1 MNAFVIPTTLPNVHK
16 TDCMYCP
23 LSLDTKLLETLYVCL
38 NDGQSFCSNC
48 LKKHQTVSS
57 HTHYLVLHQLPS
69 DEPEDPVWGITQ
81 QRQLEYWLC
90 DSNNI
95 NEKISLETITSPL
108 KEYVNHFISCT
119 AVERKVEMSNQRTS
133 DYTKEI
139 HQIERKTP
147 IDMQHLQCE
156 VEGCGITDNL
166 WLNLI
171 DGINGN
177 SHALKHYDSTHLP
190 LVVKLGTISSDGT
203 ADIYD
208 YENDRDVTDPLLKQH
223 LAFFG
228 IDISTLRKTQLSL
241 DEIAKEAALKME
253 RDAIEESNVEHVTCS
268 GPLKTG
274 IRNVG
279 NTCYVAS
286 AAQLLLQFLK
296 FPTMLQNQW
305 RTIEGNCTLQLARL
319 ACGFVDGIF
328 GMSPVG
334 LKQAVARVQKMY
346 LTGEQ
351 QDAEEFLGL
360 LLDLI
365 HQEGFSFIDDQLS
378 IPVSNEINA
387 NTTTA
392 QVISNRIL
400 SLNLDVPYMA
410 LMERK
415 HVDLNMADT
424 LRMFAAPCPI
434 EGYRVNGQLV
444 NATRSTKIKD
454 FPHYLLLKIQRQ
466 IPLSYEDV
474 RKVDCDV
481 LGAEQIDIGFMK
493 SSNTSK
499 PLSVDKNHL
508 EMMIAMGFEKTQ
520 ATSCL
525 ISTNNNIEAAVS
537 MITSGQPIPVIQVE
551 DDYNDLVEEM
561 VNMGFDE
568 KVSRK
573 ALKATSGDIENAIIM
588 AASGDIM
595 EEEKDETKEKRSGK
609 YECVGFISHIGEN
622 VNSGHYV
629 CHVKQEGQWIV
640 FNDSKV
646 YLSQNPP
653 FSRGYLYLY
662 KSLD

>member
-1 MNAFVIPTTLPNVHK
+1 
-16 TDCMYCP
+16 
-23 LSLDTKLLETLYVCL
+23 
-38 NDGQSFCSNC
+38 
-48 LKKHQTVSS
+48 
-57 HTHYLVLHQLPS
+57 
-69 DEPEDPVWGITQ
+69 
-81 QRQLEYWLC
+81 
-90 DSNNI
+90 
-95 NEKISLETITSPL
+95 
-108 KEYVNHFISCT
+108 
-119 AVERKVEMSNQRTS
+119 
-133 DYTKEI
+133 
-139 HQIERKTP
+139 
-147 IDMQHLQCE
+147 
-156 VEGCGITDNL
+156 
-166 WLNLI
+166 
-171 DGINGN
+171 
-177 SHALKHYDSTHLP
+177 
-190 LVVKLGTISSDGT
+190 
-203 ADIYD
+203 
-208 YENDRDVTDPLLKQH
+208 
-223 LAFFG
+223 
-228 IDISTLRKTQLSL
+228 
-241 DEIAKEAALKME
+241 ME

-286 AAQLLLQFLK
+286 AAQLLFAIPEVREELVK
-296 FPTMLQNQW
+296 RFPTMLQNQW

-319 ACGFVDGIF
+319 ACGFVDGICSELIAEKSDSQV

-415 HVDLNMADT
+415 HVDLNMVDT